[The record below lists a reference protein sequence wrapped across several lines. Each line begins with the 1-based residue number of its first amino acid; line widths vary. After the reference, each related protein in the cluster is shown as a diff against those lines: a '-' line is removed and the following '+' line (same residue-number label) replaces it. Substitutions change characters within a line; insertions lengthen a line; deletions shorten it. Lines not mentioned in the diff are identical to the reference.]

1 MLDTCTSSCPENC
14 TEEHHLAAYS
24 NPRADK
30 FRELHLEKVHE
41 NRHIPASW
49 QESSWIHDKSG
60 WTCRRCGFDL
70 GTWHDNADGI
80 GSHFESCALDE
91 ERQKALQ
98 KSFNRLS
105 FEAAPENEPVAG
117 DTMVTEDALF
127 DEVQTWNK
135 EDEKLWGKGKLYR

>member
-1 MLDTCTSSCPENC
+1 M
-14 TEEHHLAAYS
+14 HHLTPYS

-30 FRELHLEKVHE
+30 FRELHLEKFHE

-60 WTCRRCGFDL
+60 WTCRRCGFEL

-91 ERQKALQ
+91 EGQKALQ
-98 KSFNRLS
+98 KSFNRMS
-105 FEAAPENEPVAG
+105 FGAVPEQA
-117 DTMVTEDALF
+117 MMSEDAPF
-127 DEVQTWNK
+127 EEVAKWN
-135 EDEKLWGKGKLYR
+135 EEEEKLWGKANLYR